1 MTESSA
7 TASSG
12 DAAAQQAMAEIKKL
26 LESSHQI
33 TGVLETVQDLAFQT
47 NLLSINASIEAA
59 RVGEVGA
66 GFAVVATE
74 VRLLAERSRESAET
88 IEQKIIAIQK
98 TITSVGNTLGD
109 ICGSVR
115 HIAEHAESHERR
127 SLPVGNRR
135 R

>member
-1 MTESSA
+1 M
-7 TASSG
+7 
-12 DAAAQQAMAEIKKL
+12 
-26 LESSHQI
+26 
-33 TGVLETVQDLAFQT
+33 
-47 NLLSINASIEAA
+47 
-59 RVGEVGA
+59 GA

-115 HIAEHAESHERR
+115 HIAEVTNATKSSANLQASALGVISHSTASAKSAAELMLKAMNDVHCLSETAAAEVAKTSELATELRDLAETTAATGP
-127 SLPVGNRR
+127 SIQTG
-135 R
+135 